1 MLKNPAKTVAEITT
15 FQFTSDKTAAVPT
28 VATKVW
34 AMVLIARIIAA
45 FIHIFVFLHIKLISN
60 LIFYYIYIRK
70 KTYMVQKKKCK
81 SVKKEIGNANA
92 SPISVYL
99 LFL

>member
-1 MLKNPAKTVAEITT
+1 MLKKPAKTVAEITT
-15 FQFTSDKTAAVPT
+15 FQFTSDITAAVPT

-34 AMVLIARIIAA
+34 TMVLIARIIAA
-45 FIHIFVFLHIKLISN
+45 F
-60 LIFYYIYIRK
+60 IRK
-70 KTYMVQKKKCK
+70 KTYMVQKKKCE

>member
-15 FQFTSDKTAAVPT
+15 FQFTSDITAAVPT

-45 FIHIFVFLHIKLISN
+45 FIHIFVFLHIKSST
-60 LIFYYIYIRK
+60 IYIRK
-70 KTYMVQKKKCK
+70 KTYMVQKKKCE